1 MRAPLIANGHR
12 SQHGYYRKGWLPI
25 HGRLDQRRIYRGRVS
40 KNPEPTKAQKLM
52 AKVMIDPA
60 TQIAFNSKKGSEPA
74 RLDID
79 PSKLDAIAQYG
90 MKALQKPDQ
99 RIPTVDFLV
108 TPDFIG
114 AQRDLAGQLWANKSM
129 TADQFVNAFVKIV
142 EPKKRIRKRPFS
154 ENPASREKWR
164 DTPKDSGNGT
174 ETETRTDRL
183 WNQRYRHGKTEPQ
196 KDGRRWSTGGSRGIG
211 KAIAI
216 GLAEAGAEVGVL
228 SRKTRRE
235 GENA

>member
-1 MRAPLIANGHR
+1 VN
-12 SQHGYYRKGWLPI
+12 
-25 HGRLDQRRIYRGRVS
+25 
-40 KNPEPTKAQKLM
+40 KNPEQTKAQKLM

-196 KDGRRWSTGGSRGIG
+196 KDGRRWSRVVRAVSAKRSRLDLQKLVPKLACCRGRQGG
-211 KAIAI
+211 KART
-216 GLAEAGAEVGVL
+216 LEFCQ
-228 SRKTRRE
+228 RTT
-235 GENA
+235 